1 MTTELHPD
9 SPDDDSTNYEPVI
22 TLTPAARTVVL
33 EARAQEPD
41 ADKMALWIEVS
52 GVRNAA
58 YDYDIYFQAAS
69 DARPDDVVQHDD
81 ELPIVIPI
89 ASVAKLRR
97 SRLDLSDDEGGGL
110 VMVNPNTP
118 PKSQVDSIPQTD
130 LTSDV
135 AKRVLAVLENE
146 INPSIAAHGGRAD
159 LVAVEDGV
167 AYLRL
172 GGGCQGCG
180 MAKVTLS
187 QGIEVA
193 ITSSISEITSVVD
206 VTDHAT
212 GSNPYYEPA
221 KK

>member
-1 MTTELHPD
+1 MTTDLNRENEEND
-9 SPDDDSTNYEPVI
+9 SAHYEPVI
-22 TLTPAARTVVL
+22 ALTAAARAVVMD
-33 EARAQEPD
+33 ARAQEPD
-41 ADKMALWIEVS
+41 ADSLAMWVEVA
-52 GVRNAA
+52 GVRNGA
-58 YDYDIYFQAAS
+58 YDYDIYFQATS

-81 ELPIVIPI
+81 ELPIVVP
-89 ASVAKLRR
+89 AAGLERLRG
-97 SRLDLSDDEGGGL
+97 SRLDVSDDGGGL

-118 PKSQVDSIPQTD
+118 PPGQRDSVPQGDLTTD
-130 LTSDV
+130 L

-159 LVAVEDGV
+159 LVAVGDGV
-167 AYLRL
+167 GYLRL
-172 GGGCQGCG
+172 GGGGQGCG